1 MKTSRTI
8 VVLLA
13 VVTCW
18 MVAGQAKAHAQGVE
32 KGAFGLGIILGEP
45 TGLAAK
51 LYLSDDTAVAGA
63 VGSAF
68 IGGGVHLH
76 ADYLWHPWV
85 LEETEHFVLP
95 AYVGAGARVLDE
107 LPGNNEHILH
117 LGARGVGGM
126 LFDFKE
132 IPLDVFGE
140 VAAVLDFAFD
150 EVRGGVGLNINIGLG
165 ARYYF

>member
-1 MKTSRTI
+1 MKRSRTI
-8 VVLLA
+8 VALLA
-13 VVTCW
+13 VIACW
-18 MVAGQAKAHAQGVE
+18 LGAGLGTAHAQGVE

-45 TGLAAK
+45 TGLSAK
-51 LYLSDDTAVAGA
+51 LYLTDDTAIAGA

-68 IGGGVHLH
+68 IGGGVHVH

-95 AYVGAGARVLDE
+95 AYVGVGARLLDE
-107 LPGNNEHILH
+107 LPGNNEHIFH

-150 EVRGGVGLNINIGLG
+150 DDTGGVGLGINIGLG

>member
-1 MKTSRTI
+1 M
-8 VVLLA
+8 VCWLA
-13 VVTCW
+13 IGGST
-18 MVAGQAKAHAQGVE
+18 AHAQNSVE
-32 KGAFGLGIILGEP
+32 KGTFGLGIILGEP
-45 TGLAAK
+45 TGIAAK

-76 ADYLWHPWV
+76 VDYLWHPWV
-85 LEETEHFVLP
+85 LEEAEHFVLP
-95 AYVGAGARVLDE
+95 AYVGVGARVLDQIRST
-107 LPGNNEHILH
+107 PQSDIFHI
-117 LGARGVGGM
+117 GARGVAGL

-132 IPLDVFGE
+132 VPIDVFGE

-150 EVRGGVGLNINIGLG
+150 DVDGGAGLGINLGLG

>member
-1 MKTSRTI
+1 M
-8 VVLLA
+8 
-13 VVTCW
+13 VTCLV
-18 MVAGQAKAHAQGVE
+18 VAGQARTAHAQGTE
-32 KGAFGLGIILGEP
+32 KGAFGIGIILGEP
-45 TGLAAK
+45 TGISAK
-51 LYLSDDTAVAGA
+51 LYLSDDTAIAAA

-85 LEETEHFVLP
+85 LEEAEHFVLP
-95 AYVGAGARVLDE
+95 AYVGVGARVLDE
-107 LPGNNEHILH
+107 LPGDNRHILH
-117 LGARGVGGM
+117 LGLRGVGGM
-126 LFDFKE
+126 LFDFKA

-150 EVRGGVGLNINIGLG
+150 QERGGVGLAINIGLG